1 MLLVFIWD
9 AIIDPHNI
17 GGYRRLFGGYWRLSE
32 AIGGL
37 IRDYSGGD
45 IGGSW
50 GVNPGLIGDYSG
62 TTRGLLGGI

>member
-37 IRDYSGGD
+37 IMDYSEA
-45 IGGSW
+45 IG
-50 GVNPGLIGDYSG
+50 GLIGDYS
-62 TTRGLLGGI
+62 